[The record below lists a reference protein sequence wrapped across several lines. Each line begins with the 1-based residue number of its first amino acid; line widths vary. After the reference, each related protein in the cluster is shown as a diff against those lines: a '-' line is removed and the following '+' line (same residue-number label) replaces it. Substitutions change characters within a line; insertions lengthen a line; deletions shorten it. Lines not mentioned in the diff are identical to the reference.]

1 MRATIMKKDYAKAF
15 KRVILLAVLLAVVS
29 AVSIPLSLSKQL
41 SDLSDLEQTK
51 QEQTVQT
58 DGEHG
63 ERHDRE
69 EMWKGQI
76 TPLSA
81 VNFAVIGGLAVLWLA
96 LGIYYW
102 LLVVAWLYRSAVN
115 EGMNISL
122 WPIMGLFTNL
132 LAVFI
137 FMIVRDDPRRAKAAN
152 A

>member
-1 MRATIMKKDYAKAF
+1 MREMIMKKNYAKAF

-29 AVSIPLSLSKQL
+29 AVSIPLSLSKQIG
-41 SDLSDLEQTK
+41 DLSNPEQTK

-69 EMWKGQI
+69 EAWKSRG
-76 TPLSA
+76 TPLTAANYA
-81 VNFAVIGGLAVLWLA
+81 VLGGLAVLWLA
-96 LGIYYW
+96 LGVYYW

-115 EGMNISL
+115 EGLNRSL

-132 LAVFI
+132 LAVFL
-137 FMIVRDDPRRAKAAN
+137 FMIVRDDPRRAKAAK